1 MSSKFSWIVALMLVA
16 SLAACGGGGS
26 DSSVA
31 NNGNTGGGGAATPA
45 AGGTTNTSGG
55 GATPAAGGTTNTSGG
70 AATPV
75 LNDMAACFQVT
86 AGNSFV
92 FNRTTSPSSYQV
104 VSTSAP
110 VVVAAPPGSP
120 VGTPSTTIPG
130 ITVTSTLFYS
140 ASTVTSTYRLGTFEG
155 NAATVRNDNNLFP
168 AYSVDGFYGISATSF
183 TFLGSV
189 AYNTASVATGKTLT
203 TGRTRNLALSQGQSQ
218 NYSYSSAS
226 YTGTATTPYYSSAA
240 NETITFVVKED
251 VTSPAGVF
259 KNACKFDVVRNTV
272 SPAPGGIS
280 RFTVWYAPGWGA
292 VKEESNLTFTDGR
305 VPSTAVESSQVTRI
319 VTGSL

>member
-1 MSSKFSWIVALMLVA
+1 MSSKFSWISALMLVA
-16 SLAACGGGGS
+16 SLAACGGGGG

-31 NNGNTGGGGAATPA
+31 NNGNTGSGSVATPA
-45 AGGTTNTSGG
+45 AGGTTSTG
-55 GATPAAGGTTNTSGG
+55 GG

-75 LNDMAACFQVT
+75 VNDMSACFQVT

-92 FNRTTSPSSYQV
+92 FSRTTSPSSYQA

-110 VVVAAPPGSP
+110 VVVAASPGSP

-130 ITVTSTLFYS
+130 TTVTSTLFYS

-155 NAATVRNDNNLFP
+155 SAATARNDNYLSQG
-168 AYSVDGFYGISATSF
+168 YSVDGFYGITASSF

-189 AYNTASVATGKTLT
+189 SYNTASVATGKTII
-203 TGRTRNLALSQGQSQ
+203 TGRTRNLALLQGQSQ

-280 RFTVWYAPGWGA
+280 RFSVWYAPGWGA
-292 VKEESNLTFTDGR
+292 VKEQADLTFTDGR
-305 VPSTAVESSQVTRI
+305 IPNAAVESSQVTRI
-319 VTGSL
+319 LSGTL